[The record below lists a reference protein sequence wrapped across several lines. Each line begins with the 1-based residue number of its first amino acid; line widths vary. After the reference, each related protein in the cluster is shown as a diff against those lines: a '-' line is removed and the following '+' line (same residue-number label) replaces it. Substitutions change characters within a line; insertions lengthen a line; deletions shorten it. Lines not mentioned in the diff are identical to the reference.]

1 MKDAQIAFTTVA
13 SPARQPLNKMAKPAF
28 EILFEDTHLIVL
40 SKPAGLLSQG
50 EKTGDENLVDL
61 LRAHFGR
68 NYVGLIH
75 RLDRNTSG
83 IMIVAKRTKS
93 AQRLTEDLQKGNVH
107 RSYLAWI
114 EGKLDAPKK
123 WKHFLSKDENT
134 NTVRVV
140 SPGQKHAKEAAL
152 NVSPLLSDQN
162 GGDLIT
168 LAEFVLET
176 GRSHQIRVQAAHEK
190 HALLGDVKYGG
201 RKDFPRPLLHS
212 YCLEFTHPMSKER
225 MSLVAP
231 LPEDFKNVSKS
242 SLLDKA
248 LLQLALEKKAAT

>member
-1 MKDAQIAFTTVA
+1 MST
-13 SPARQPLNKMAKPAF
+13 PL
-28 EILFEDTHLIVL
+28 ILFEDTHLVVL

-61 LRAHFGR
+61 LRVHFGR

-83 IMIVAKRTKS
+83 VMLVAKRTKA
-93 AQRLTEDLQKGNVH
+93 AQRLTDDLQKGDIH
-107 RSYLAWI
+107 RSYLAWMGGTLQ
-114 EGKLDAPKK
+114 EPKK
-123 WKHFLSKDENT
+123 WRHFLLKDEKT

-140 SPGQKHAKEAAL
+140 APLTKQAKEAVL
-152 NVSPLLSDQN
+152 RVKPLMSAQVAS
-162 GGDLIT
+162 GPIT

-176 GRSHQIRVQAAHEK
+176 GRSHQIRVQAAHEN
-190 HALLGDVKYGG
+190 HALLGDLKYGG
-201 RKDFPRPLLHS
+201 RPGFPRPLLHS

-225 MSLVAP
+225 MVLKAP
-231 LPEDFKNVSKS
+231 LPEDFKSVAKS

-248 LLQLALEKKAAT
+248 LLELESEKIRAT